1 MVTCSICISGTI
13 QSGTELAVA
22 MDGRGATPRHS
33 VDLVGKV
40 LPMPQHMHAQLHKQ
54 YVAQSGTKLSCQT
67 RLQSTH
73 EVVIVIPGRL
83 VVSGRGKTRTRCVSL
98 LVRHD
103 GGQQGKGVVRSL
115 ASQDG
120 EAGPAARRPH
130 PHCAICRAA
139 GKQRCTAQL
148 ALAKLQKVHNF
159 TSGV

>member
-1 MVTCSICISGTI
+1 MNRGCKEEHTEVALVIQDQCHLLMMRDNCDNIGNSGNNEI
-13 QSGTELAVA
+13 RPELAVA

-83 VVSGRGKTRTRCVSL
+83 LILGRGKTRTV
-98 LVRHD
+98 
-103 GGQQGKGVVRSL
+103 
-115 ASQDG
+115 
-120 EAGPAARRPH
+120 
-130 PHCAICRAA
+130 
-139 GKQRCTAQL
+139 
-148 ALAKLQKVHNF
+148 LQEH
-159 TSGV
+159 TCQT